1 MQVFFYGVLF
11 FPAGVLLGIT
21 VRQFQKS
28 FFEWLLTS
36 MTFILIPAA
45 AFESLLL
52 HVSGRGISLGS
63 LLLSMGFGIAGII
76 WINLRMPRPVILGN

>member
-36 MTFILIPAA
+36 MTFVLVPAA
-45 AFESLLL
+45 ALESLLS
-52 HVSGRGISLGS
+52 HVSGRSMSFGGM
-63 LLLSMGFGIAGII
+63 LLSVVFGIAGMI
-76 WINLRMPRPVILGN
+76 WISLRIPRAEVLSN